1 VSRHAA
7 ARRPRSAWLTAW
19 QLAQRARNVGA
30 WLRVEAPAVWTQA
43 AAARWCRARRR
54 RRLLLVVAYYVVA
67 VLAVDTLAM
76 LISGGK

>member
-7 ARRPRSAWLTAW
+7 GRRPRSLWLEAW
-19 QLAQRARNVGA
+19 QLAHRAATLRARHH
-30 WLRVEAPAVWTQA
+30 RQ
-43 AAARWCRARRR
+43 
-54 RRLLLVVAYYVVA
+54 LLVVAWLAAYYLVA